1 MPMVII
7 GVLLLIAKLAEFGPF
22 ANWSWWIVA
31 APFAAAV
38 AWWQFADSSGLTK
51 KREIDKMEQRKV
63 DRREKAMEALG
74 MNTRRVKQATR
85 ATQAKAR
92 QMEQSA
98 DPTQANYPPDQSK
111 RQGRS

>member
-1 MPMVII
+1 
-7 GVLLLIAKLAEFGPF
+7 
-22 ANWSWWIVA
+22 
-31 APFAAAV
+31 
-38 AWWQFADSSGLTK
+38 
-51 KREIDKMEQRKV
+51 
-63 DRREKAMEALG
+63 MEALG
-74 MNTRRVKQATR
+74 MNTRRAKQATR